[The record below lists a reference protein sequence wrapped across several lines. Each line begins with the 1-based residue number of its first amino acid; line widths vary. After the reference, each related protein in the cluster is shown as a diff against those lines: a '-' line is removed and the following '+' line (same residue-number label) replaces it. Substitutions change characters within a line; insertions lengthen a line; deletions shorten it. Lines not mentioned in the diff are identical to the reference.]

1 MEKREASPENAMP
14 HLTLIVGGVRSGKS
28 RFAEQLAAAHPP
40 VTYLATARATLEG
53 TDADAEM
60 AERIARHR
68 QRRALF
74 PTPWQTI
81 EEPWDVPAVLAAQRA
96 AGSVLVECLTLW
108 LTNLVLGNADAK
120 PLADADI
127 LARVDAMAA
136 AAKQS
141 PAHVL
146 VVSNEVG
153 WGIMPVNA
161 LARRFADLLGEANQ
175 RLAAAA
181 TEVYGCMAG
190 IPMLLKPR

>member
-1 MEKREASPENAMP
+1 MP

-68 QRRALF
+68 QRRAQF
-74 PTPWQTI
+74 PTPWQTV
-81 EEPWDVPAVLAAQRA
+81 EEPWEVPAVVAAHQGT
-96 AGSVLVECLTLW
+96 GSVLVECLTLW
-108 LTNLVLGNADAK
+108 LTNLVLGGAGQPA
-120 PLADADI
+120 LADAEI
-127 LARVDAMAA
+127 LARVDALAATARESMAR
-136 AAKQS
+136 
-141 PAHVL
+141 VL
-146 VVSNEVG
+146 VVSHEVG
-153 WGIMPVNA
+153 CGIMPVNA

-181 TEVYGCMAG
+181 EEVYGCMAG
-190 IPMLLKPR
+190 IPLRLKPR